1 MASTTWAFFE
11 GRQVPLEEATVRVDT
26 HALHYGTAAFEGVR
40 GNWNEE
46 HGKVYIFRL
55 REHYERLIRGCSIL
69 QMQIPYSVDDL
80 CQITVDLLERNG
92 FAEDVYIRPLAYK
105 SEEAVAN
112 LKLHTL
118 ASDFTLMIL
127 PFGAY
132 IEAEGAIKCQTSS
145 WRRPDDSMM
154 PTGVKITGLYTTSI
168 LAKTEAVMAGFDE
181 AILLNHDG
189 SVSEGSG
196 ENLFLIR
203 DGQIHTPFET
213 ANALLGITRDSVIT
227 LAKNELGID
236 VIQRRINRSELYLAD
251 EVFLTGTAAHLTPV
265 GRIDNRDIGDGEIG
279 PLTQQLQDVYFECVT
294 GNNPDYMDWCTGVTP
309 GGG

>member
-1 MASTTWAFFE
+1 MYVSTPTLSTTEPPPSKASEATGTKSTAKSTSSAYASTTNDSS
-11 GRQVPLEEATVRVDT
+11 EAAR
-26 HALHYGTAAFEGVR
+26 
-40 GNWNEE
+40 
-46 HGKVYIFRL
+46 
-55 REHYERLIRGCSIL
+55 IL
-69 QMQIPYSVDDL
+69 QMDIPYSVDDL
-80 CQITVDLLERNG
+80 CQITIDLLERNG
-92 FAEDVYIRPLAYK
+92 FGEDVYIRPLAYK

-118 ASDFTLMIL
+118 TSDFTLIIL

-132 IEAEGAIKCQTSS
+132 IEADGAIKCQTSS

-265 GRIDNRDIGDGEIG
+265 GRIDNRDIGDGETG
-279 PLTQQLQDVYFECVT
+279 PLTQKLQDVYFECVT
-294 GNNPDYMDWCTGVTP
+294 GNNPDYMNWCTGVTP

>member
-26 HALHYGTAAFEGVR
+26 HALHYGTAAFEGIR
-40 GNWNEE
+40 GNWNPE

-55 REHYERLIRGCSIL
+55 REHYERLIRGCKIL
-69 QMQIPYSVDDL
+69 RMDIPYSVDDL

-105 SEEAVAN
+105 SEQAVAN
-112 LKLHTL
+112 LRLHTL

-203 DGQIHTPFET
+203 DGEIHTPFET
-213 ANALLGITRDSVIT
+213 ANALLGITRDSVMT

-265 GRIDNRDIGDGEIG
+265 GRIDNRNIGDGKTG
-279 PLTQQLQDVYFECVT
+279 PLTQQLQDIYFECVI
-294 GNNPDYMDWCTGVTP
+294 GNNEDYMDWCTGVAP

>member
-1 MASTTWAFFE
+1 ME
-11 GRQVPLEEATVRVDT
+11 L
-26 HALHYGTAAFEGVR
+26 
-40 GNWNEE
+40 
-46 HGKVYIFRL
+46 
-55 REHYERLIRGCSIL
+55 
-69 QMQIPYSVDDL
+69 PYSVDDL

-132 IEAEGAIKCQTSS
+132 IEADGAIKCQTSS

-196 ENLFLIR
+196 EILNETTTAE
-203 DGQIHTPFET
+203 IHTPFET
-213 ANALLGITRDSVIT
+213 ANALLGITRDSVMT
-227 LAKNELGID
+227 LAKKELGID
-236 VIQRRINRSELYLAD
+236 VVQRRINRSELYLAD

-265 GRIDNRDIGDGEIG
+265 GRIDNRDIGDGNTG

-294 GNNPDYMDWCTGVTP
+294 GNNADYMDWCTGVTP

>member
-1 MASTTWAFFE
+1 MAPTTWAFFE

-26 HALHYGTAAFEGVR
+26 HALHYGTAAFEGIR

-55 REHYERLIRGCSIL
+55 REHYERLVRGCKIL
-69 QMQIPYSVDDL
+69 RMELPYDVDDL

-203 DGQIHTPFET
+203 DGEIHTPFET

-236 VIQRRINRSELYLAD
+236 IIQRRINRSELYLAD

-265 GRIDNRDIGDGEIG
+265 GRIDNRDIGDGETG

>member
-26 HALHYGTAAFEGVR
+26 HALHYGTAAFEGIR
-40 GNWNEE
+40 GNWNPE

-55 REHYERLIRGCSIL
+55 REHYERLIRGCNIL
-69 QMQIPYSVDDL
+69 RMELPYDVDDL

-105 SEEAVAN
+105 SEQAVAN
-112 LKLHTL
+112 LRLHTL

-132 IEAEGAIKCQTSS
+132 IEVEGAIKCQTSS

-203 DGQIHTPFET
+203 NGQIHTPFET

-227 LAKNELGID
+227 LAKNELGIE

-265 GRIDNRDIGDGEIG
+265 GRIDNRDIGDGGTG
-279 PLTQQLQDVYFECVT
+279 PLTQQLQDIYFDCVI
-294 GNNPDYMDWCTGVTP
+294 GNNEDYMDWCTGVTP

>member
-69 QMQIPYSVDDL
+69 QMEIPYSVDDL
-80 CQITVDLLERNG
+80 CEITIDLLERNG

-168 LAKTEAVMAGFDE
+168 LAKTEAVLAGFDE

-265 GRIDNRDIGDGEIG
+265 GRIDNRDIGTGEMG
-279 PLTQQLQDVYFECVT
+279 PLTQQLQDIYFECVT

>member
-69 QMQIPYSVDDL
+69 KMEIPYSVDDL

-118 ASDFTLMIL
+118 ASNFTLMIL

-265 GRIDNRDIGDGEIG
+265 GRIDNRDIGNGEMG
-279 PLTQQLQDVYFECVT
+279 PLTQQLQDIYFECVT
-294 GNNPDYMDWCTGVTP
+294 GNNPDYIEWCTGVTP
-309 GGG
+309 SGG

>member
-69 QMQIPYSVDDL
+69 QMEIPYSVDDL
-80 CQITVDLLERNG
+80 CEITIDLLERNG

-168 LAKTEAVMAGFDE
+168 LAKTEAVMAGYDE

-196 ENLFLIR
+196 ENLFMI
-203 DGQIHTPFET
+203 TPFET

-265 GRIDNRDIGDGEIG
+265 GRIDNRDIGDGQMG
-279 PLTQQLQDVYFECVT
+279 PLTNQLQDIYFDCVT
-294 GNNPDYMDWCTGVTP
+294 GNNSDYMNWCTGVTP

>member
-55 REHYERLIRGCSIL
+55 REHYERLIRGCNIL

-265 GRIDNRDIGDGEIG
+265 GRIDNRDIGNGEMG

>member
-69 QMQIPYSVDDL
+69 QMEIPYSVDDL

-265 GRIDNRDIGDGEIG
+265 GRIDNRDIGNGEMG
-279 PLTQQLQDVYFECVT
+279 PLTQQLQDIYFECVT

>member
-11 GRQVPLEEATVRVDT
+11 GQQVPLEEAKVGVAT
-26 HALHYGTAAFEGVR
+26 HALHYGTAAFEGIR
-40 GNWNEE
+40 GNWNPD

-55 REHYERLIRGCSIL
+55 REHYERLIRGCKIL
-69 QMQIPYSVDDL
+69 RMDLPYSVDDL

-112 LKLHTL
+112 LRLHL
-118 ASDFTLMIL
+118 LESDFTLMIQ
-127 PFGAY
+127 PFGNY

-168 LAKTEAVMAGFDE
+168 LAKTEAIMAGFDE

-196 ENLFLIR
+196 ENLFMVR
-203 DGQIHTPFET
+203 DGMIQTPYET
-213 ANALLGITRDSVIT
+213 ANALLGITRESVMT
-227 LAKNELGID
+227 LAKKELGLD
-236 VIQRRINRSELYLAD
+236 VVERRINRSELYLAD

-265 GRIDNRDIGDGEIG
+265 GRIDNRDIGDGGIG
-279 PLTQQLQDVYFECVT
+279 PLTQQLQDIYFDCVV
-294 GNNPDYMDWCTGVTP
+294 GNNPDYMHWCTGVTP

>member
-1 MASTTWAFFE
+1 MPSS
-11 GRQVPLEEATVRVDT
+11 VR
-26 HALHYGTAAFEGVR
+26 HHR
-40 GNWNEE
+40 G
-46 HGKVYIFRL
+46 
-55 REHYERLIRGCSIL
+55 
-69 QMQIPYSVDDL
+69 
-80 CQITVDLLERNG
+80 
-92 FAEDVYIRPLAYK
+92 
-105 SEEAVAN
+105 
-112 LKLHTL
+112 
-118 ASDFTLMIL
+118 
-127 PFGAY
+127 
-132 IEAEGAIKCQTSS
+132 
-145 WRRPDDSMM
+145 RRPDDSMM

-265 GRIDNRDIGDGEIG
+265 GRIDNRDIGDGETG

>member
-1 MASTTWAFFE
+1 MASTTWAFFK
-11 GRQVPLEEATVRVDT
+11 GQQVPLEEAKVRVDT
-26 HALHYGTAAFEGVR
+26 HALHYGTAAFEGIR
-40 GNWNEE
+40 GNWNEK

-55 REHYERLIRGCSIL
+55 REHYERLIRGCNIL
-69 QMQIPYSVDDL
+69 RMDIPYGVDEL

-112 LKLHTL
+112 LRLNTL

-196 ENLFLIR
+196 ENLFMIR

-213 ANALLGITRDSVIT
+213 ANALLGITRESVIT

-265 GRIDNRDIGDGEIG
+265 GRIDSRDIGDGDTG
-279 PLTQQLQDVYFECVT
+279 PLTQKLQDVYFECVT
-294 GNNPDYMDWCTGVTP
+294 GNSPDYMEWCTGVTP
-309 GGG
+309 GG

>member
-1 MASTTWAFFE
+1 MASTTWAFFK
-11 GRQVPLEEATVRVDT
+11 GQQVPLEEANVRVDT
-26 HALHYGTAAFEGVR
+26 HALHYGTAAFEGIR
-40 GNWNEE
+40 GNW
-46 HGKVYIFRL
+46 
-55 REHYERLIRGCSIL
+55 IRGCNIL
-69 QMQIPYSVDDL
+69 RMDIPYSVDDL

-118 ASDFTLMIL
+118 ESDFTLMIL

-132 IEAEGAIKCQTSS
+132 IDVEGAIKCQTSS

-168 LAKTEAVMAGFDE
+168 LAKTEAIMAGFDE

-196 ENLFLIR
+196 ENLFMIR
-203 DGQIHTPFET
+203 DGEIHTPFET
-213 ANALLGITRDSVIT
+213 ANALLGITRDSVMT

-265 GRIDNRDIGDGEIG
+265 GRIDNRDIGDGETG
-279 PLTQQLQDVYFECVT
+279 PITQRLQDIYFECVT
-294 GNNPDYMDWCTGVTP
+294 GNNSDYMDWCTGVTP

>member
-40 GNWNEE
+40 GNWNEK

-69 QMQIPYSVDDL
+69 QMEIPYSIDDL
-80 CQITVDLLERNG
+80 CEITVDLLERNG

-265 GRIDNRDIGDGEIG
+265 GRIDNRDVGTGEMG
-279 PLTQQLQDVYFECVT
+279 PLTQQLQDIYFECVT